1 MLIDLLSMSNYV
13 SYNVKLANILG
24 LNTAIYI
31 SELLNIKDKAMHK
44 NKVRGEYFTVDRKY
58 IQERTTLDEAA
69 QLALEE
75 NLLSLGILEKIKG
88 NDNDLSLNVT
98 ALTSILMSQDEK
110 LLKDISKI
118 VKAKSSPKRTKSQVI
133 RDNLKEN
140 IVTTNEELREAYSE
154 WVDSVYAK
162 DGWMSKKAVVSAQA
176 IVDEFSQHDLDI
188 ALKVVGIAAIN
199 GYRDMSW
206 AVNTYKKDYNIQYHI
221 KPVQT
226 SPVELSSDK
235 F

>member
-1 MLIDLLSMSNYV
+1 M
-13 SYNVKLANILG
+13 
-24 LNTAIYI
+24 
-31 SELLNIKDKAMHK
+31 
-44 NKVRGEYFTVDRKY
+44 
-58 IQERTTLDEAA
+58 
-69 QLALEE
+69 EE

-176 IVDEFSQHDLDI
+176 IIDEFSQHDLDI
-188 ALKVVGIAAIN
+188 ALKVLDIATIN

>member
-58 IQERTTLDEAA
+58 IQERTTLDEPT

-75 NLLSLGILEKIKG
+75 NLLSLGILEKTQG

-98 ALTSILMSQDEK
+98 ALTSILMSQDET

-118 VKAKSSPKRTKSQVI
+118 VKAKSSPKRTKSQV
-133 RDNLKEN
+133 N

-154 WVDSVYAK
+154 WIDSVYAK
-162 DGWMSKKAVVSAQA
+162 EGWMSKKAVVSAQA
-176 IVDEFSQHDLDI
+176 VVDEFSQHDLDI
-188 ALKVVGIAAIN
+188 ALKVVDIAAIN

-226 SPVELSSDK
+226 SPVELSPDK

>member
-1 MLIDLLSMSNYV
+1 M
-13 SYNVKLANILG
+13 
-24 LNTAIYI
+24 
-31 SELLNIKDKAMHK
+31 
-44 NKVRGEYFTVDRKY
+44 YFTVDRKY
-58 IQERTTLDEAA
+58 IQERTTLDEPT
-69 QLALEE
+69 QLSLEE
-75 NLLSLGILEKIKG
+75 NLLSLGILEKTQG

-98 ALTSILMSQDEK
+98 ALTSILMSQDET

-154 WVDSVYAK
+154 WIDSVYAK
-162 DGWMSKKAVVSAQA
+162 EGWMSKKAVVSAQA
-176 IVDEFSQHDLDI
+176 VVDEFSQHDLDI
-188 ALKVVGIAAIN
+188 ALKVVDIAAIN

-226 SPVELSSDK
+226 SPVELSPDK

>member
-58 IQERTTLDEAA
+58 IQERTTLDEPT

-75 NLLSLGILEKIKG
+75 NLLSLGILEKTQG

-98 ALTSILMSQDEK
+98 ALTSILMSQDET

-154 WVDSVYAK
+154 WIDSVYAK
-162 DGWMSKKAVVSAQA
+162 EGWMSKKAVVSAQA
-176 IVDEFSQHDLDI
+176 VKVSADSRKINKKLVRTVQQYI
-188 ALKVVGIAAIN
+188 ADGAPVV
-199 GYRDMSW
+199 
-206 AVNTYKKDYNIQYHI
+206 KDYEDFKACMKDLPGKHSLQLCLDLEGI
-221 KPVQT
+221 
-226 SPVELSSDK
+226 
-235 F
+235 